1 MWALKKLQLLL
12 LAGMLVVSTAVLA
25 DGVFNN
31 KNRSG
36 HGLSDAEKNQLASE
50 FRQQF
55 GLPRASTDAR
65 TNNPWEAKKLR
76 QQEQRSTTWG
86 ECRDYALLKRQRC
99 YKDGSDAYKCERFY
113 EARSQKCDDEF

>member
-1 MWALKKLQLLL
+1 MSSVAI
-12 LAGMLVVSTAVLA
+12 A

-31 KNRSG
+31 RNRAS
-36 HGLSDAEKNQLASE
+36 HDLSDAEKNQLTSE

-55 GLPRASTDAR
+55 GLPRGNTDVR

-76 QQEQRSTTWG
+76 QQEQRATTWG

-113 EARSQKCDDEF
+113 EARSRKCDDEF

>member
-12 LAGMLVVSTAVLA
+12 VTGMLVFSTAVLA
-25 DGVFNN
+25 DGVFNS

-36 HGLSDAEKNQLASE
+36 HELSDAEKNQLTSE

-55 GLPRASTDAR
+55 GLPRAATDIR

-113 EARSQKCDDEF
+113 EARSHKCDNEF